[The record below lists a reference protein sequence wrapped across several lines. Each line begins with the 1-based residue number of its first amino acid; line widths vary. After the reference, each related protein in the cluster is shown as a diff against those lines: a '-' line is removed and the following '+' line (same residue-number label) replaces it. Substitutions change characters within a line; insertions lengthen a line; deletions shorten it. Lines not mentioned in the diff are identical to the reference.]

1 MDTERS
7 HRADEPSALTLR
19 ADHAFGSAARRV
31 RDDTAPLAGLG
42 LGPGV
47 PAMIDGQPKHPIAA
61 HYCISEPGGLI
72 WRTPAGRRYT
82 TTPAVYQ
89 A

>member
-1 MDTERS
+1 
-7 HRADEPSALTLR
+7 
-19 ADHAFGSAARRV
+19 
-31 RDDTAPLAGLG
+31 
-42 LGPGV
+42 
-47 PAMIDGQPKHPIAA
+47 MIDGQPKHTIAA